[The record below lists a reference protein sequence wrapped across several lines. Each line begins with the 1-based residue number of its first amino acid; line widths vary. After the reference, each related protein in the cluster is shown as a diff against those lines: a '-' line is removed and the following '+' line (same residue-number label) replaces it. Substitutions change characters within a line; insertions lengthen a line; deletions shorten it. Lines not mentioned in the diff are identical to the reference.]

1 MKKNFSLTADE
12 IAKCRFLRLRHI
24 GANSY
29 CVKLNGIEAGFLYA
43 GQFVLPVGDMLK
55 EGENTLEIEMTVS
68 LRNMLG
74 PHHNEEGES
83 YSVHTLSWLKE
94 PNAVNK
100 KNVPFNENYCLV
112 ELGLDDIVLI

>member
-1 MKKNFSLTADE
+1 
-12 IAKCRFLRLRHI
+12 
-24 GANSY
+24 
-29 CVKLNGIEAGFLYA
+29 
-43 GQFVLPVGDMLK
+43 
-55 EGENTLEIEMTVS
+55 
-68 LRNMLG
+68 MLG